1 MKEDEKFVIHI
12 SIANMEFP
20 LTIRRK
26 DEGLCRKAA
35 KEINRKL
42 NLYKGKY
49 ADLSQEYYIA
59 MVAFDFARMALQTDK
74 NNDISPYTEEIARL
88 TKDIQQ
94 FLNDEK

>member
-1 MKEDEKFVIHI
+1 MKEDDKFEIHI

-20 LTIRRK
+20 LKIYRK
-26 DEGLCRKAA
+26 DEELYRKAA

-59 MVAFDFARMALQTDK
+59 MVAFDFARIAIEAEEKDS
-74 NNDISPYTEEIARL
+74 IAPYTKSFMQL
-88 TKDIQQ
+88 TDDIRK
-94 FLNDEK
+94 FLNEGN

>member
-26 DEGLCRKAA
+26 DEELCRKAA

-42 NLYKGKY
+42 NLYKSRY

-59 MVAFDFARMALQTDK
+59 MVAFDFARMAFQNDGNESLSPYAEGLTRLT
-74 NNDISPYTEEIARL
+74 NDI
-88 TKDIQQ
+88 KQ
-94 FLNDEK
+94 FLDEEN